1 MGASAPL
8 VAEARANYE
17 ATQGKQIQQM
27 AKQVAS
33 DTWRSMTGANAPPQP
48 GATPPFRPPRQPPRR
63 QVAEPRGRRYNNSP
77 RPPYRLPYAP
87 PVPWRRQA
95 VRRASQ
101 QVARGYAM
109 QARRAEAAARA
120 AQRRAMYSG
129 AHSQAGL
136 SRGAV
141 ATIARYAAQ
150 ARSAMHAAKVAQ
162 KKANKKANKKTK
174 PANPTPAQVIAGAE
188 RDVVSSMHAVGVAA
202 ERHGMKD
209 NSWHERIGGMIKNGL
224 TAQASQAAQD
234 YVAKR
239 INQEVSSKLEGST
252 VDRASSQIKE
262 AQKAIREAAA
272 RHAKHRATATKK
284 KKKKKKEEEAAF

>member
-1 MGASAPL
+1 
-8 VAEARANYE
+8 
-17 ATQGKQIQQM
+17 
-27 AKQVAS
+27 
-33 DTWRSMTGANAPPQP
+33 
-48 GATPPFRPPRQPPRR
+48 
-63 QVAEPRGRRYNNSP
+63 
-77 RPPYRLPYAP
+77 
-87 PVPWRRQA
+87 
-95 VRRASQ
+95 
-101 QVARGYAM
+101 M

-129 AHSQAGL
+129 AHNQAGL

-162 KKANKKANKKTK
+162 EKVQKMQKAKQKKAKKKAKKKANKKANKKTK

-224 TAQASQAAQD
+224 TAQASQAAND

-239 INQEVSSKLEGST
+239 INQEVSSKLQHAT
-252 VDRASSQIKE
+252 VDRASSQIRD
-262 AQKAIREAAA
+262 AQKTIREAAK
-272 RHAKHRATATKK
+272 RHAKYRATATKK
-284 KKKKKKEEEAAF
+284 KKKKKKKKKLI